1 MKAEMM
7 EVVEHLRLR
16 NDVVGVFLLS
26 GPVRSRFVVVA
37 QSEPQCLERL
47 WHGIDGDII
56 SFEVIG
62 LRELERMIRSAERNG
77 YVPPEYLSLADAEVL
92 FDTMSILGEA
102 KERFS
107 ELKDRRFRLNE
118 SDQRRYRCELSV
130 LMEEIKSPCQTDLAR
145 EVRIFQLI
153 ETALKCY
160 MDLNG
165 MRWTNLD
172 EAIERVRRK
181 DIDLYERMIE
191 AIRGEKGER
200 RIAALE
206 EILAKVLTPIGGVWR
221 SDEPIAV
228 GRCSR
233 CRESSF
239 CLRSPED
246 EARRFFRPIL

>member
-16 NDVVGVFLLS
+16 NDVVGVFLLNE
-26 GPVRSRFVVVA
+26 PVKLRFVVVA

-47 WHGIDGDII
+47 WYGMNGDII

-77 YVPPEYLSLADAEVL
+77 YVPPEYLSLADAEVI

-102 KERFS
+102 RERFS
-107 ELKDRRFRLNE
+107 ELKRRRFKLNE

-130 LMEEIKSPCQTDLAR
+130 LMKEITFADQTDLAR
-145 EVRIFQLI
+145 EIRIFRLI
-153 ETALKCY
+153 ETALRCY
-160 MDLNG
+160 MDLEG

-172 EAIERVRRK
+172 EAIERVREK
-181 DIDLYERMIE
+181 DVDLYDRMIE
-191 AIRGEKGER
+191 AINGGKMDK
-200 RIAALE
+200 RIAALR
-206 EILAKVLTPIGGVWR
+206 EILRKTLRSAGGVWR
-221 SDEPIAV
+221 SDEPVAV

-246 EARRFFRPIL
+246 EARRFFRPVL